1 MTEVLIVAPGQP
13 GDPEPQ
19 QAAAEALAAS
29 VAPLVP
35 QARIGGATLAM
46 PGALGLATAATL
58 NYPMVMATGWF
69 TRTEL
74 PRRLA
79 LAGAE
84 GARILAPFG
93 ADPGL
98 PALCLRL
105 IADAATAR
113 NWPLAKTH
121 LLIAAHGSGRSRAP
135 AEAARAMA
143 GHLAPHVAATT
154 CGFIEEPP
162 HIDEAARD
170 LPPRTICLPLFA
182 TRADHVT
189 DDLPRALAA
198 AGFQGI
204 TLPPVGMAP
213 AVPALIAESIKAALH
228 ERP

>member
-1 MTEVLIVAPGQP
+1 MTEVLIVAHGQP

-58 NYPMVMATGWF
+58 IYPMFMATGWF

-113 NWPLAKTH
+113 NWRLAETH